1 MCVTLLSS
9 SLVTSHFAADAQSV
23 SQSVLLGVQLLF
35 EALRRNSESTVFFTF
50 PNFRK
55 SFFCTKIPR
64 FNLFLLLR
72 KSLKMKSSME
82 HSRNDTDVLTA
93 VIGEKHVPLSLCPPQ
108 NPQGIDR
115 ARSQAAAV
123 RGRRRII

>member
-23 SQSVLLGVQLLF
+23 SQSFLASSSYLKHYEGTAKVLF
-35 EALRRNSESTVFFTF
+35 FFTF

-93 VIGEKHVPLSLCPPQ
+93 VMGEKHVPLSLCPPQ
-108 NPQGIDR
+108 NPQGIDG